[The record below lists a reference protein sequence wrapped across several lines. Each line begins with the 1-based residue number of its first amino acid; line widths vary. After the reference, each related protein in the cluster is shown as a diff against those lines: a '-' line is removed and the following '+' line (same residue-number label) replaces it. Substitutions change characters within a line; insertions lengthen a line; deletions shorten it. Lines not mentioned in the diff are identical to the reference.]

1 MDTETTTIATKTL
14 ALALLLS
21 EDSTS
26 RDCLDRITSL
36 LEASGEDPADM
47 SDKELIKRGEH
58 ERVSIEADGSALV
71 SLYYPLKSGTER
83 IAELK
88 IRRPKTK
95 DLKKMDESKSSD
107 LGKGAGLLAALC
119 GRAQSEI
126 EDMDAADFAL
136 CSNVI
141 GFLQRPPRRTG
152 SSC

>member
-1 MDTETTTIATKTL
+1 MDLETTIALKTL
-14 ALALLLS
+14 ATALKLAD
-21 EDSTS
+21 DSTS
-26 RDCLDRITSL
+26 RDCFDRIETL
-36 LEASGEDPADM
+36 LEASGEDPADL
-47 SDKELIKRGEH
+47 SDRELIKRGEH
-58 ERVSIEADGSALV
+58 ERVSIDDDGSAVV

>member
-1 MDTETTTIATKTL
+1 MDLETTIALKTL
-14 ALALLLS
+14 ATALKLAD
-21 EDSTS
+21 DSTS
-26 RDCLDRITSL
+26 RDCFDRIETL
-36 LEASGEDPADM
+36 LEAAGEDPADL
-47 SDKELIKRGEH
+47 SDRELIKRGEH
-58 ERVSIEADGSALV
+58 ERVSIDDDGSAVV

>member
-1 MDTETTTIATKTL
+1 MDLETTIALKTL
-14 ALALLLS
+14 ATALKLA
-21 EDSTS
+21 DDCTS
-26 RDCLDRITSL
+26 RDCFDRIETL
-36 LEASGEDPADM
+36 LEAAGEDPADL
-47 SDKELIKRGEH
+47 SDRELIKRGEH
-58 ERVSIEADGSALV
+58 ERVSIEADSSAVV

>member
-71 SLYYPLKSGTER
+71 SLYMPIKSGTELIR
-83 IAELK
+83 ELR
-88 IRRPKTK
+88 IRRPKMK
-95 DLKKMDESKSSD
+95 DLRRMDESKASD
-107 LGKGAGLLAALC
+107 LGKGGVLMAALT
-119 GRAQSEI
+119 GRALSEI
-126 EDMDAADFAL
+126 DDLDNADFAL
-136 CSNVI
+136 CSNEI

-152 SSC
+152 CSC

>member
-1 MDTETTTIATKTL
+1 
-14 ALALLLS
+14 
-21 EDSTS
+21 
-26 RDCLDRITSL
+26 
-36 LEASGEDPADM
+36 M
-47 SDKELIKRGEH
+47 SIDD
-58 ERVSIEADGSALV
+58 DGSAVV

>member
-58 ERVSIEADGSALV
+58 ERVSIDDDGSAVV